1 MSAGQHPKY
10 SDPIRTLEIG
20 DIIAAYLKGFGYVG
34 IGRVTKK
41 AVRVNDFKIK
51 GKILSSYNLKI
62 PNVYTNADNEN
73 SEFLVK
79 VDWIKSVD
87 RNNAKWKSKSK
98 IFSTQLIKAS
108 LENQQKTIKFLEKE
122 FDLKFKDLF

>member
-1 MSAGQHPKY
+1 M
-10 SDPIRTLEIG
+10 
-20 DIIAAYLKGFGYVG
+20 
-34 IGRVTKK
+34 
-41 AVRVNDFKIK
+41 
-51 GKILSSYNLKI
+51 SSYNLKT